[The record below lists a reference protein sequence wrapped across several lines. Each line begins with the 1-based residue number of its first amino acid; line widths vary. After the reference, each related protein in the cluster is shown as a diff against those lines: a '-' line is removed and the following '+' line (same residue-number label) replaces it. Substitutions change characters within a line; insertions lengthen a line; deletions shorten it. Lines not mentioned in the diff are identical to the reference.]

1 MNISIEKKQIFDLQN
16 DFLFLAQAEQA
27 IEYTKELL
35 KKIEDIMYP

>member
-1 MNISIEKKQIFDLQN
+1 MIIIF
-16 DFLFLAQAEQA
+16 FLAQAEQA

>member
-1 MNISIEKKQIFDLQN
+1 
-16 DFLFLAQAEQA
+16 QAEQA

>member
-1 MNISIEKKQIFDLQN
+1 MKVHIINITVYT
-16 DFLFLAQAEQA
+16 LAQAEQA